1 MSKKDNPIHLALFQT
16 FAALLLE
23 FLKVVTTQENE
34 NQTKEKNYDVFN

>member
-23 FLKVVTTQENE
+23 FLKVVTTHSIN
-34 NQTKEKNYDVFN
+34 DILLSWSLVFP